1 KAVMV
6 ERRPDVI
13 RRLCAKPKPPA
24 LGIDDELFFGWQQ
37 PEARAP
43 VFQVPRGDQLMLD
56 RGAIDIGSPGDSH
69 CARVRLDRGWDQARL
84 RRIRRDGAG
93 QQWLELREDGRRL
106 AQAFNRLAQA
116 RLAAKQ
122 YADIA

>member
-1 KAVMV
+1 MV
-6 ERRPDVI
+6 ERRPDFS

-24 LGIDDELFFGWQQ
+24 LGIDDELFFWRQQ

-43 VFQVPRGDQLMLD
+43 VFQVAGCNQLMLD
-56 RGAIDIGSPGDSH
+56 RGAIDFGPLGDGH
-69 CARVRLDRGWDQARL
+69 RARIRLDRGWDQARL

-93 QQWLELREDGRRL
+93 QQWLELREDGWRL
-106 AQAFNRLAQA
+106 AQASNRLAQA

-122 YADIA
+122 YADITG